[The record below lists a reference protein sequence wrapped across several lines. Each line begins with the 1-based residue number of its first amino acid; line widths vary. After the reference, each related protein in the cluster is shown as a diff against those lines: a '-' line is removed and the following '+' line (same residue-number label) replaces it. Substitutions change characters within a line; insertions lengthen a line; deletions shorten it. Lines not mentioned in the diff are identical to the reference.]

1 MLPFNSIS
9 PDYYR
14 SSLKKGNKLNPE
26 QPPKKLLD
34 HVLKIELDETAL
46 YAVRPQKPKRLP
58 TVLSKQEAKKAI
70 RNMHGI

>member
-46 YAVRPQKPKRLP
+46 YAVRP
-58 TVLSKQEAKKAI
+58 
-70 RNMHGI
+70 